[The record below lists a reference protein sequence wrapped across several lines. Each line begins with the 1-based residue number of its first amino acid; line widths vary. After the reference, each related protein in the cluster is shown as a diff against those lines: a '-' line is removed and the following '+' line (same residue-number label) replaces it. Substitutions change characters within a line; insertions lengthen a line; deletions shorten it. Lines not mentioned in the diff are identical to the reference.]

1 MDGMDEAATPAATA
15 AHNRERVETYREAF
29 SSFDPDRYGPFLAED
44 PVYHAGMTM
53 RRGRAAVHANT
64 GAGRVLYPFGAL
76 RSTTRRVVAQG
87 DWVAE
92 LIEREAITN
101 ADAHYENVYAM
112 FYEVRDDRVATQV
125 ELLDFRVAA
134 DKFDL
139 TALGPPADPGVQ
151 RVPTQIAAPPAA
163 DDHSPPAEA
172 IRTVIGFLDAFLS
185 FDPDRFLDRL
195 VADPLHQVGMTHRSG
210 REAFLAMAAAGRV
223 LYPDG
228 IAQRTHHVL
237 VSNGTTVATLCSLRA
252 RTHIGVDYE
261 NLYGMFV
268 DVHEGRVAALVEVY
282 DTRVGDAAF
291 DLSVLTTL

>member
-1 MDGMDEAATPAATA
+1 MDGMDEAATA
-15 AHNRERVETYREAF
+15 AHNRELVERYRAAF
-29 SSFDPDRYGPFLAED
+29 SSFDPDRYGPFLAHD
-44 PVYHAGMTM
+44 PVYHAGMTQ
-53 RRGRAAVHANT
+53 RRGRAAVDANT
-64 GAGRVLYPFGAL
+64 GAGRVLYPYGAL
-76 RSTTRRVVAQG
+76 RSTTRRVVADG

-112 FYEVRDDRVATQV
+112 FYEVRDDRIATQV

-134 DKFDL
+134 AKFDL
-139 TALGPPADPGVQ
+139 GALDPPADPGVRQ
-151 RVPTQIAAPPAA
+151 APTEVAAQPAA
-163 DDHSPPAEA
+163 DDDSPGAEA
-172 IRTVIGFLDAFLS
+172 IRTVLAFLDAFLS
-185 FDPDRFLDRL
+185 FDPDRFVDRL

-210 REAFLAMAAAGRV
+210 REAFLGMAAAGRV

-237 VSNGTTVATLCSLRA
+237 VSDGTTVATLCSLRA

-282 DTRVGDAAF
+282 DTRVADAAF
-291 DLSVLTTL
+291 DLSVLTTR

>member
-1 MDGMDEAATPAATA
+1 MDEAATPAATA
-15 AHNRERVETYREAF
+15 AHNRELVEQYREAF
-29 SSFDPDRYGPFLAED
+29 SSFDPDRYGPFLAAD

-53 RRGRAAVHANT
+53 RHGRAAVDANT

-112 FYEVRDDRVATQV
+112 FYEVRDDRIATQV

-134 DKFDL
+134 AKFDL
-139 TALGPPADPGVQ
+139 AALGPPVDPGVQ
-151 RVPTQIAAPPAA
+151 QAPTQVAGPPT
-163 DDHSPPAEA
+163 DDDDSPAAEA
-172 IRTVIGFLDAFLS
+172 IRTVLAFLDAFLS
-185 FDPDRFLDRL
+185 FEPDRFLDRL
-195 VADPLHQVGMTHRSG
+195 VVDPLHQVGMTHRSG
-210 REAFLAMAAAGRV
+210 RDAFLAMAAAGRV

-237 VSNGTTVATLCSLRA
+237 VSDGTTVATLCSLRA